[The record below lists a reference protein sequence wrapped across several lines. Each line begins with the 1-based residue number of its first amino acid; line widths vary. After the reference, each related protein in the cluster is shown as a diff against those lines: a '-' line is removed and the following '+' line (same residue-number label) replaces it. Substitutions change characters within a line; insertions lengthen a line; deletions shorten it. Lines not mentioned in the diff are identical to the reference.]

1 MVWILFFFLNDVI
14 DEAISNNSPL
24 GKFNQ
29 FRERIKDKNERERAK
44 AKNKSKTKI
53 ATTSLN
59 NIGNTAVS
67 RYSKHSYREKSMYG
81 IDIIS
86 IVKIMPINNKFL
98 LMMILS
104 F

>member
-1 MVWILFFFLNDVI
+1 MNDGI
-14 DEAISNNSPL
+14 DDAISNNSPL
-24 GKFNQ
+24 GKFNH
-29 FRERIKDKNERERAK
+29 FRERIKDKNEKERMR
-44 AKNKSKTKI
+44 AKNKSKTNT
-53 ATTSLN
+53 ASLN
-59 NIGNTAVS
+59 NIGNAAMN
-67 RYSKHSYREKSMYG
+67 RYSKHSYRKKSMYG